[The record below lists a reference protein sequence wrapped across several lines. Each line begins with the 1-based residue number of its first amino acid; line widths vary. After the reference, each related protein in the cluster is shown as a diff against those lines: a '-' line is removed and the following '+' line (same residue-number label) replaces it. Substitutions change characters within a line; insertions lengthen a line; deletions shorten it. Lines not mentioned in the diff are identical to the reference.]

1 MTTISDKFIHFW
13 SRSKLLII
21 IFITLALLMI
31 VSALIELSQSKKEL
45 YDLMEDQAESLIES
59 IIISSKNSLLTNES
73 ISRTIKDRLLNNAV
87 LISHLFEIEKVT
99 NSKLKEI
106 CDQNNLYRINI
117 FNNHGE
123 KLFYSHEQEHAENEK
138 YDPKQILEPIFSGM
152 VDTLIIGIVPARHED
167 SSRYSVAIAGM
178 NRSAIVVNID
188 AQKVIN
194 FRKTIGFGPLLR
206 NIEKDNKSIIYTA
219 LQDTT
224 SILAA
229 SGNINSL
236 ESINGSEFLSNS
248 LIKLDVSTRIT
259 EFDTTEVFEVV
270 NPFIYNNQQI
280 GLLRIG
286 LSMLP
291 IQDIN
296 QRIIRRLMIITVILF
311 IIGGVIFSLI
321 FTLQRFGILRKQY
334 SIVETYSSNIIKNAS
349 DAIIVFNESDG
360 IMIFNKSAENIFSIK
375 EAKILSTGIDVL
387 FSKIDLA
394 EINKNNLPIIPIT
407 YNVNNIEKYLLIAK
421 TSYYDEKD
429 VTSTIL
435 MIRDLTEQR
444 LMEEQIE
451 RSQRLTAMGELAS
464 GVAHEIRNPLNT
476 ISTIVQQLDKDFAP
490 KSDVEEYHELSNIVY
505 KEVNRIDKT
514 VKEFLQFAKP
524 EEIKPESFKLSAL
537 LEEVTKQYKNLTSKK
552 HIELKVEQNW
562 DGIVNWD
569 FNKIK
574 QVFINLLDNAI
585 DAINKDG
592 SIIISVNEQDNV
604 IINIKDSGEGIL
616 ESAQNK
622 IFNLYYTTKAKGTG
636 IGLSIVQRIIFE
648 HSGTISVKS
657 ERNIGTSVNI
667 SIPISIKNT

>member
-1 MTTISDKFIHFW
+1 M
-13 SRSKLLII
+13 
-21 IFITLALLMI
+21 
-31 VSALIELSQSKKEL
+31 
-45 YDLMEDQAESLIES
+45 
-59 IIISSKNSLLTNES
+59 
-73 ISRTIKDRLLNNAV
+73 
-87 LISHLFEIEKVT
+87 
-99 NSKLKEI
+99 KEI
-106 CDQNNLYRINI
+106 CDQNNLFRINI

-152 VDTLIIGIVPARHED
+152 IDTLIIGIVSARYED
-167 SSRYSVAIAGM
+167 SSRYAVAIAGM

-188 AQKVIN
+188 AQKVID

-206 NIEKDNKSIIYTA
+206 NIEKDNKSIIYA
-219 LQDTT
+219 AFKILT

-236 ESINGSEFLSNS
+236 ESIIGSQFLSNS
-248 LIKLDVSTRIT
+248 LSKLDVSTRIT

-286 LSMLP
+286 LSMSP
-291 IQDIN
+291 IHDIN
-296 QRIIRRLMIITVILF
+296 KRIFRRLIIISIILF
-311 IIGGVIFSLI
+311 IVGAVIFTLI
-321 FTLQRFGILRKQY
+321 FTLQRFGILRTQY

-360 IMIFNKSAENIFSIK
+360 IMIFNKSSENIFNLK
-375 EAKILSTGIDVL
+375 EAKILSTGLNVV
-387 FSKIDLA
+387 FNKTDLA
-394 EINKNNLPIIPIT
+394 KINNNTLPIIPIT
-407 YNVNNIEKYLLIAK
+407 YNVNELEKYLLVSK
-421 TSYYDEKD
+421 TSFLDENN
-429 VTSTIL
+429 VSNTIL

-476 ISTIVQQLDKDFAP
+476 ISTIVQQLDKDFTP
-490 KSDVEEYHELSNIVY
+490 KSDVGEYHELSNIVY
-505 KEVNRIDKT
+505 KEVNRINKT
-514 VKEFLQFAKP
+514 VKDFLQFAKP
-524 EEIKPESFKLSAL
+524 EEINREPFELNTL
-537 LEEVTKQYKNLTSKK
+537 LKEVAIQYKGTLLKN

-574 QVFINLLDNAI
+574 QVFINLLDNAS
-585 DAINKDG
+585 DAIKKVG
-592 SIIISVNEQDNV
+592 SIIIFVNEQDNI
-604 IINIKDSGEGIL
+604 IINIKDNGEGIL

-648 HSGTISVKS
+648 HRGTITIKS

-667 SIPISIKNT
+667 SLPISI